1 MVRGHVQNVRDM
13 KHRTSVMPSVR
24 FNFPAPPPP
33 VVQKEK
39 ESRVCEEG
47 NLERMRRERMNR
59 KFRPRFDP
67 EEIRRLC
74 GEVEA
79 ELNN

>member
-1 MVRGHVQNVRDM
+1 VRDM

-24 FNFPAPPPP
+24 FDFPVVPPP
-33 VVQKEK
+33 VVQKQR
-39 ESRVCEEG
+39 ESRVFESGSRVGEDG
-47 NLERMRRERMNR
+47 DLERKRRERMSR

-79 ELNN
+79 ELNY

>member
-24 FNFPAPPPP
+24 FDFPAPPP